1 MYTLWAANVD
11 WNRSSTGAGH
21 SGRPYSRLGE
31 ESVSRGSVR
40 IDIPDLT
47 AGKWR
52 NATPHPVHRDLG

>member
-1 MYTLWAANVD
+1 MWIGTDPQRERATRAA
-11 WNRSSTGAGH
+11 
-21 SGRPYSRLGE
+21 PCSRLGE
-31 ESVSRGSVR
+31 ESVARGSVR

>member
-1 MYTLWAANVD
+1 VD